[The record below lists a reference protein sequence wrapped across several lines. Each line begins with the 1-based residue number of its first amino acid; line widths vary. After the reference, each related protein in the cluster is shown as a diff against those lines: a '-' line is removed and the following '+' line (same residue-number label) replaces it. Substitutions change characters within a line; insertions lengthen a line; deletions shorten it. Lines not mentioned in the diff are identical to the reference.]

1 MSWNPFTKVHFY
13 SALPLSN
20 PAGSS
25 EKWRLPRNGA
35 VTSRLKRAMC
45 RFMIILAS
53 VTVLTAG
60 FSLVT
65 IRHST
70 SRAIAKATA
79 VAEKPRWEGF
89 TLLEGYYSG
98 LGRLVR
104 GGRREYPPM
113 GITGA
118 AGSQETL
125 KEVKSV
131 VFNPYP
137 DFGSKEYK
145 STWQGAHE
153 ECSYGVDLSGKKR
166 GRPEVRTFEGIPE
179 GMGIGDF
186 RGGGANGSALGMP
199 AAVFGSH
206 SLLGLKDDLCFDRY
220 GRYGTYGYGYSKEN
234 GGLGVAEYD
243 GGITDGDETG
253 WGRGSMPVKAI
264 DWRGIDWGELQREC
278 VEKNKDRFSTS
289 DQGDLDPEGVLAESV
304 HSSNRRSGRS
314 DGKKPH
320 ARAAILLR
328 TWAGYE
334 YKPSDMASIRSL
346 ISELSLNSGGEFTV
360 YLLVH
365 VKDNEL
371 PIWASKKLYEKTLRE
386 SVPEEFWGIA
396 ELWNE
401 SMMGA
406 IYNNLKDN
414 TFRGNRLHGVYRSS
428 FFPVQEFAYRHPEFD
443 FVWNWEMDVRYI
455 GHFYELFS
463 GMDAWAAKQPRKH
476 LWERNERYYI
486 PSIHG
491 NWANFSSAVAA
502 KSPEP
507 IWGPVPVEGV
517 KIFPADP
524 EPPFLTP
531 EEDTESTWGVGEPA
545 DLISLNPIFDPEDA
559 TWFLSGDST
568 GYGFPIEDTSPKGPP
583 RRTAII
589 AVARLSRKLLMR
601 MHAENA
607 LHGHAMCSEMWP
619 PSVALQHG
627 LKAVFA
633 PHPLFV
639 DRAWPLKYL
648 ERTFNGGPKGSTGGR
663 GSVFGKGEHNFQG
676 TSWYYNAQFAST
688 LWKRWVGVEVD
699 GAGGEKFES
708 VQGRMCLRSML
719 LHPIKGME
727 V

>member
-1 MSWNPFTKVHFY
+1 MSWNPFTKGHFY
-13 SALPLSN
+13 STLPLSN

-25 EKWRLPRNGA
+25 EQWRCPPNGP
-35 VTSRLKRAMC
+35 VTPRLKRAIC
-45 RFMIILAS
+45 RLMIILTS
-53 VTVLTAG
+53 VTVIIAG
-60 FSLVT
+60 FSLVA

-70 SRAIAKATA
+70 GRVIAKAKVA
-79 VAEKPRWEGF
+79 VEKPRWEDF

-104 GGRREYPPM
+104 GSRPEYPPI
-113 GITGA
+113 GITGDL
-118 AGSQETL
+118 GSPEVM
-125 KEVKSV
+125 KEAKSA

-137 DFGSKEYK
+137 DFGSEEYK
-145 STWQGAHE
+145 SAWWGTYKG
-153 ECSYGVDLSGKKR
+153 CSYGTDLSGKKR
-166 GRPEVRTFEGIPE
+166 DRPEIRTFEGIPQ
-179 GMGIGDF
+179 GMGSGHF
-186 RGGGANGSALGMP
+186 RCMP
-199 AAVFGSH
+199 TAIFGSH
-206 SLLGLKDDLCFDRY
+206 SLLGLRDDLCFDRY
-220 GRYGTYGYGYSKEN
+220 GRYGTYGYGYGKEN
-234 GGLGVAEYD
+234 GGLGAAEYG
-243 GGITDGDETG
+243 GGIADGDEAG
-253 WGRGSMPVKAI
+253 WGQVGIPVKAI
-264 DWRGIDWGELQREC
+264 DWRGIDWGKLQREC
-278 VEKNKDRFSTS
+278 VEKNKDRFGTL
-289 DQGDLDPEGVLAESV
+289 GPEDLDPEGVLAESV
-304 HSSNRRSGRS
+304 PSSNRRSEKS
-314 DGKKPH
+314 DGKKPRP
-320 ARAAILLR
+320 RAAILLR

-334 YKPSDMASIRSL
+334 YKPSDMANIRSL

-371 PIWASKKLYEKTLRE
+371 PIWASKKLYEKTLKE

-396 ELWNE
+396 ELWSE

-486 PSIHG
+486 PSVHG
-491 NWANFSSAVAA
+491 SWANFSLAVAA
-502 KSPEP
+502 KSPKP
-507 IWGPVPVEGV
+507 IWGPVPVESV
-517 KIFPADP
+517 KIFPTDP
-524 EPPFLTP
+524 KPPFPTP

-545 DLISLNPIFDPEDA
+545 DLISLNPVFDPEDA
-559 TWFLSGDST
+559 TWVLSGDST

-583 RRTAII
+583 RRTAIV

-619 PSVALQHG
+619 PSVALHHG

-648 ERTFNGGPKGSTGGR
+648 ERTFNGGPKGSAGGR

-676 TSWYYNAQFAST
+676 TSWYYNAQFASK
-688 LWKRWVGVEVD
+688 LWRRWVGMEVD
-699 GAGGEKFES
+699 SAGGEKFES
-708 VQGRMCLRSML
+708 VHGRMCLRSML
-719 LHPIKGME
+719 LHPIKSME

>member
-1 MSWNPFTKVHFY
+1 
-13 SALPLSN
+13 
-20 PAGSS
+20 
-25 EKWRLPRNGA
+25 
-35 VTSRLKRAMC
+35 
-45 RFMIILAS
+45 
-53 VTVLTAG
+53 
-60 FSLVT
+60 
-65 IRHST
+65 
-70 SRAIAKATA
+70 
-79 VAEKPRWEGF
+79 
-89 TLLEGYYSG
+89 
-98 LGRLVR
+98 
-104 GGRREYPPM
+104 
-113 GITGA
+113 
-118 AGSQETL
+118 
-125 KEVKSV
+125 
-131 VFNPYP
+131 
-137 DFGSKEYK
+137 
-145 STWQGAHE
+145 
-153 ECSYGVDLSGKKR
+153 
-166 GRPEVRTFEGIPE
+166 
-179 GMGIGDF
+179 
-186 RGGGANGSALGMP
+186 MP
-199 AAVFGSH
+199 TAVFGSH

-220 GRYGTYGYGYSKEN
+220 GRYGTYGYGYSEEN

-243 GGITDGDETG
+243 GNIADGDETG
-253 WGRGSMPVKAI
+253 WGQGNMPIKEI
-264 DWRGIDWGELQREC
+264 DWRGIDWEKVQREC
-278 VEKNKDRFSTS
+278 VEKNNDRFNTP
-289 DQGDLDPEGVLAESV
+289 DPEDLDPEGILAESA
-304 HSSNRRSGRS
+304 HSSNKRSEKS

-320 ARAAILLR
+320 PRAAVLLR

-346 ISELSLNSGGEFTV
+346 ISELSINSGGEFTV

-396 ELWNE
+396 ELWSE

-406 IYNNLKDN
+406 IYNGLEDN
-414 TFRGNRLHGVYRSS
+414 TFRGMPLYGVYRSS
-428 FFPVQEFAYRHPEFD
+428 FFPVQDFAYRHPEFD

-476 LWERNERYYI
+476 LWERNERYYV
-486 PSIHG
+486 PSVHG
-491 NWANFSSAVAA
+491 SWANFSSAVAA
-502 KSPEP
+502 KSPKP

-517 KIFPADP
+517 KIFSTDP
-524 EPPFLTP
+524 KPPFQTP
-531 EEDTESTWGVGEPA
+531 EEDTESAWGVDEPA

-559 TWFLSGDST
+559 TWILSGDST

-583 RRTAII
+583 RRAAIV
-589 AVARLSRKLLMR
+589 AVGRLSRKLLMR

-648 ERTFNGGPKGSTGGR
+648 EGRFNGGPRGSAGGR
-663 GSVFGKGEHNFQG
+663 GSVFGNGEHNFQG
-676 TSWYYNAQFAST
+676 TSWYYNAQFASK
-688 LWKRWVGVEVD
+688 LWKRWVGMEVD
-699 GAGGEKFES
+699 GAGGEGFEN

-719 LHPIKGME
+719 LHPIKDME